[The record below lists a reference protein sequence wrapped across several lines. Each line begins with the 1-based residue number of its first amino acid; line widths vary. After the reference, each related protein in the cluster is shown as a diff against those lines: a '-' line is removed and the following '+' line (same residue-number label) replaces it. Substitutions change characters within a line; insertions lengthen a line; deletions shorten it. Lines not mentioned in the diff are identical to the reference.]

1 MAENVN
7 QQFSEAEL
15 DYLRLL
21 GEEYPT
27 EQSVATEIIN
37 LNAIMNLPKATEHFM
52 SDIHGE
58 YEAFTHIMRSA
69 SGAIREKIDMLFSDE
84 LSEEERATLA
94 TLIYYPEEKLEEL
107 LPNIEDET
115 AFYKRTLNYLIEI
128 CHVVSSKY
136 TRSKVRKALPPEY
149 AYVIDELLNTDFTLH
164 NKREYY
170 DNIIT
175 TIIEIGKAQDF
186 IVAVCDVIKRL
197 IVDRLHIVGDIFDRG
212 PRADIVM
219 EALMKHHK
227 VDIQWGNHD
236 MLWMGAAAGSPICVA
251 NVLANSILYNNL
263 HVLENGYG
271 ISLRPL
277 SVFANDYYAL
287 TDLSSFATRIIDPEE
302 KISIK
307 PKDLV
312 RTARMSK
319 AITVILFKLTGQVVM
334 RNPDFG
340 MENRLLLD
348 KIDYDR
354 GTVTIDGKTYLLRD
368 SDFPTIDIANPYK
381 LSPEEEDVM
390 NELVSSFRQSE
401 KLQNHIKFL
410 FRKGNI
416 YKVYNGNFLTHGGVP
431 MNADGTFKEFTFD
444 GKRYKGKA
452 LMEYCEQQARKG
464 YFCAEGTPG
473 RQKGQ
478 DFMWYLWCGKWSPL
492 FARSKITTFERR
504 LIDDKSTW
512 KEDKDPY
519 YEITKTEEG
528 CVKILKEFGLEGPN
542 CHIINGHVPV
552 KSKNGESPV
561 KGDGR
566 LFIIDGGFSR
576 AYQPTTGIAGYTLI
590 YNSHYM
596 RLAAHE
602 PFSGT
607 KNAIKNNKDILNA
620 TIVSEELDHRLKI
633 SEVDRGKKLQKE
645 IDHLE
650 NLLYAY
656 RNGIISEY
664 SAND

>member
-1 MAENVN
+1 MPTTEHKY
-7 QQFSEAEL
+7 SKAEL

-21 GEEYPT
+21 GERYPT

-84 LSEEERATLA
+84 LSEDERATLA
-94 TLIYYPEEKLEEL
+94 TLIYYPEEKLKEL
-107 LPNIEDET
+107 LPEVENEAE
-115 AFYKRTLNYLIEI
+115 FYNKTLNYLIEI

-136 TRSKVRKALPPEY
+136 TRSKVRKALPKEY

-170 DNIIT
+170 NNIIT
-175 TIIEIGKAQDF
+175 TIINIGKAQDF
-186 IVAVCDVIKRL
+186 IIAVCGVIKRL

-219 EALMKHHK
+219 EALMQHHK

-236 MLWMGAAAGSPICVA
+236 VLWMGAASGSPICIA

-263 HVLENGYG
+263 HVIENGYG

-277 SVFANDYYAL
+277 AVFANDYYSL
-287 TDLSSFATRIIDPEE
+287 TDLSSFATRIIDDQERVTV
-302 KISIK
+302 K

-319 AITVILFKLTGQVVM
+319 AITVILFKLMGQLVE
-334 RNPDFG
+334 RNPDFD
-340 MENRLLLD
+340 MEDRRLMD
-348 KIDYDR
+348 KIDYDK
-354 GTVTIDGKTYLLRD
+354 GTINLDGKTYLLRD
-368 SDFPTIDIANPYK
+368 SDFPTVDISDPYK
-381 LSPEEEDVM
+381 LSPEEEEVM
-390 NELVSSFRQSE
+390 NELVSSFKQSE
-401 KLQNHIKFL
+401 KLQTHVKFL
-410 FRKGNI
+410 FRKGTM

-431 MNADGTFKEFTFD
+431 MNEDGTFKEFTYD
-444 GKRYKGKA
+444 GVTYKGKA
-452 LMEYCEQQARKG
+452 LLDYCEVRARQG
-464 YFCAEGTPG
+464 YFSPEGSEE
-473 RQKGQ
+473 RLKGQ
-478 DFMWYLWCGKWSPL
+478 DFLWFLWCGKWSPL

-519 YEITKTEEG
+519 YEVTKTEAG
-528 CVKILKEFGLEGPN
+528 CMIVLKEFGLDGPN
-542 CHIINGHVPV
+542 SHIINGHVPV
-552 KSKNGESPV
+552 KSKDGESPV

-566 LFIIDGGFSR
+566 LFIIDGGFCR
-576 AYQPTTGIAGYTLI
+576 AYQKTTGIAGYTLI

-602 PFSGT
+602 PFDGT
-607 KNAIKNNKDILNA
+607 ESAIKNNKDILSA

-633 SEVDRGKKLQKE
+633 SEVDRGKKLQAE
-645 IDHLE
+645 IDHLQQ
-650 NLLYAY
+650 LLDAY
-656 RNGIISEY
+656 RSGVIAEY